1 MKMDAKWVMCPNCHN
16 KTRLQVR
23 RDTVII
29 HLMLYCPKCR
39 QEKLVNIRNYCVEV
53 VGGGNI

>member
-23 RDTVII
+23 RVTVII

-53 VGGGNI
+53 VG